1 MKAVVQAQD
10 EFVLTQLVELIYQLD
25 NRRESS
31 YSQMI
36 EFGLQELVRQS
47 MRSLAVSPDY
57 GGKQPILVQAIQ
69 QVQQQLQ
76 ERLRDRPG
84 FSLSAY
90 TEGLHQCLKYPA
102 KEIAELAARRQQL
115 PQPERINNRA
125 VVRTDAGVAIAIIRV
140 GREEAIEALIALP
153 ESGECEVK
161 INQLPQLYE
170 VEGEWFPLQVT
181 VEELSFVI
189 DDDGR
194 ISTYTRNFPAALLEQ
209 AQQAIV
215 HLAELIYQRAEAQ

>member
-10 EFVLTQLVELIYQLD
+10 EFVLTQLVELICQLD
-25 NRRESS
+25 DRTESS

-47 MRSLAVSPDY
+47 MRSLAVRPDY
-57 GGKQPILVQAIQ
+57 GGKQPILAQAIQ
-69 QVQQQLQ
+69 QVQQQIQ
-76 ERLRDRPG
+76 ERLSDRPG

-90 TEGLHQCLKYPA
+90 TEGLHHCLKYPA

-115 PQPERINNRA
+115 PQQERVNQRA
-125 VVRTDAGVAIAIIRV
+125 VVRTDAGVAVAIIRV

-153 ESGECEVK
+153 ESSECEVSV
-161 INQLPQLYE
+161 NQLPQFYE
-170 VEGEWFPLQVT
+170 VEGEWFPLQVR

-194 ISTYTRNFPAALLEQ
+194 ISTYTHNFPTPLLEQ

-215 HLAELIYQRAEAQ
+215 QLAGQLYKRT